1 MHQQDPSAVNAQGAP
16 IYAGT
21 THHPDVR
28 FASDGLPKIGPSPPP
43 PDPPAPFKLAVA
55 EASFSNGAV
64 LKTDQVTG
72 SSIELDVQPERVV
85 LLHFDNAASA
95 APKRIFAGPA
105 KKLQG
110 IMIKIDRW
118 PGRIGCVMHLILV
131 FPDMT
136 VATLTIDTHASSG
149 FEPHAVEQIKNRC
162 RAWSLR
168 YKMRVSI
175 PDIYASAFPPPGSF
189 ASLPPPP
196 PPGYDPA
203 DSSTWLEP
211 FPPVSEVI
219 KNYAAAE
226 EAKKKAAAELPR
238 AEEYITKETS
248 DEDMPAPKRARK
260 SSCKGK
266 EKKQDQ
272 AKEKALPNGVMGVDQ
287 PIYSITGREKRRSTL
302 HTASYA
308 DPSEDQG
315 FSEREVDEK
324 LSSASPVPV
333 FKHAPLHA
341 QPRPRNS
348 LTPKAGGAAASALPK
363 KRPRARSPSPELSAH
378 PEAHP
383 STSTPAASPPTLV
396 ALQRTLESLQSG
408 FSGLSTQLEA
418 LTSAV
423 SSLHP
428 RAPALSTSVPRAPH
442 EQQRPPAHD
451 LVGGVEHASK
461 AHSGVVSAHVAN
473 LGDRLAAAAAAA
485 RHPSSSAQARAQQP
499 SANPTGAHDE
509 PERELEPRCCCCC
522 AATQLA
528 ADLVGQLGVERE
540 RDRARI
546 EELEVARKADR
557 ERIRE
562 LEERVRERERG
573 SVVAEQEQEHEKE
586 QEKEQQG
593 REGPA

>member
-16 IYAGT
+16 IYTGT

-43 PDPPAPFKLAVA
+43 PDPPASFKLAVT
-55 EASFSNGAV
+55 EARFSNGAV
-64 LKTDQVTG
+64 LKTDTVTG

-118 PGRIGCVMHLILV
+118 PGRIGCVMHLIFV
-131 FPDMT
+131 FPDMNA
-136 VATLTIDTHASSG
+136 ATLTIDTRASSG
-149 FEPHAVEQIKNRC
+149 FEPHTVEQIKNRC
-162 RAWSLR
+162 RTWSLR
-168 YKMRVSI
+168 YKMPVSI

-226 EAKKKAAAELPR
+226 EAKKKTAAELPR

-260 SSCKGK
+260 SSFKGK
-266 EKKQDQ
+266 ENKQDQ
-272 AKEKALPNGVMGVDQ
+272 AKEKALPNGVMGLDQ

-302 HTASYA
+302 NTASYA

-333 FKHAPLHA
+333 FKHAPPHA

-348 LTPKAGGAAASALPK
+348 LMPKAGGAAASGLPK
-363 KRPRARSPSPELSAH
+363 KRPTARSASPELYAH
-378 PEAHP
+378 PEPQP
-383 STSTPAASPPTLV
+383 STSTRAASPPTLV
-396 ALQRTLESLQSG
+396 ALQRTLETLQSG

-442 EQQRPPAHD
+442 EQQRPPAHAHD

-461 AHSGVVSAHVAN
+461 AHSGVGSAHVAN

-485 RHPSSSAQARAQQP
+485 RVPSSSAQARAQQP
-499 SANPTGAHDE
+499 SANSAGTRAE

-528 ADLVGQLGVERE
+528 ADLVGQLGAERE
-540 RDRARI
+540 RDRERI
-546 EELEVARKADR
+546 EELEKARKADR

-562 LEERVRERERG
+562 LEERVRERSG
-573 SVVAEQEQEHEKE
+573 ASVVAEQEQE
-586 QEKEQQG
+586 QEKEK
-593 REGPA
+593 E